1 MAGLGRKT
9 FTAGDVLTA
18 SDVQSYLQDQTV
30 MVFAGTAARSS
41 AISSPTEGMITLQT
55 DTDQLTYYTGSTWNV
70 VLPLNNPTIVDSTT
84 YPNQL
89 VNRNS
94 SVSRPIPY
102 ATNVGTG
109 TIAAPSALNTIQTV
123 TITFTSGRFTQPPI
137 VSVTAQNS
145 LTNPRVVGAQPV
157 TLTTGFTATQ
167 WQLSGGTLQATD
179 IYWVA
184 VQMTSAAS
192 AG

>member
-1 MAGLGRKT
+1 MAGLGRKV

-55 DTDQLTYYTGSTWNV
+55 DTDQLTYYTGSAWNV

-102 ATNVGTG
+102 ASEANKV
-109 TIAAPSALNTIQTV
+109 TISAPSALNTIQTASV
-123 TITFTSGRFTQPPI
+123 TFTAGRFTQPPLVVI
-137 VSVTAQNS
+137 AGVNGTS
-145 LTNPRVVGAQPV
+145 TNPRTVIAQ
-157 TLTTGFTATQ
+157 TATTSGITFGQ
-167 WQLSGGTLQATD
+167 WQLGGGTLQVCDVNWLA
-179 IYWVA
+179 I
-184 VQMTSAAS
+184 QMTSAAA